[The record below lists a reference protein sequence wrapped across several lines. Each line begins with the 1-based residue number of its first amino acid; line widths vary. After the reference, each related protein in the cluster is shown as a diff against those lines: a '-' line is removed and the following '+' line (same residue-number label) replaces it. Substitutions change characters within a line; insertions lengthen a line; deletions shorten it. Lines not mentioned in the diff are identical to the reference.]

1 MATCKAFTVW
11 FTGLS
16 GTGKSTLAHAL
27 GAHLDALSLRHQLL
41 DGDELRRTLCRDL
54 GFSKED
60 RDENVR
66 RIAGLAGEL
75 NRQNII
81 AIVAAISPYRIA
93 RLMARQQCARFAE
106 VFVDCSMETLMRR
119 DTKGL
124 YRRAMAGELANF
136 SGISD
141 PYEAPEDPQIHV
153 RSDAQ
158 SEEESLAHV
167 LSGLEGLG
175 YLPARPNGHSGW

>member
-1 MATCKAFTVW
+1 MHKGFVLW
-11 FTGLS
+11 FTGMS
-16 GTGKSTLAHAL
+16 GAGKSTVSRLVEERLRAL
-27 GAHLDALSLRHQLL
+27 GARVEVL
-41 DGDELRRTLCRDL
+41 DGDEVRQHLSKGL